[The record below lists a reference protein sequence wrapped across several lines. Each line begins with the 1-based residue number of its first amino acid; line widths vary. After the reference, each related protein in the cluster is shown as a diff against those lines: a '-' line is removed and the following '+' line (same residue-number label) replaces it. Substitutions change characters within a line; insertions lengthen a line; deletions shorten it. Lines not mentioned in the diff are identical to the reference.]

1 MAEAAAR
8 QELTARPTRTV
19 RSERFGTH
27 AVPEDCVLTLPEGL
41 VGIPHAREFWLADAS
56 GGPSPF
62 RYLLS
67 IDVPDLGF
75 LVCDPTQVW
84 PDYVCDL
91 PRPGTGSEVLVLVL
105 VTVRDQPRE
114 LTANLL
120 APLVIDVETRV
131 GQQVVLDALRYST
144 RHPLT
149 TPAPGVAARP

>member
-19 RSERFGTH
+19 RSQRFGAH
-27 AVPEDCVLTLPEGL
+27 DVPEDCVLTLPDGL
-41 VGIPHAREFWLADAS
+41 VGLPHAREFWLAEPS

-75 LVCDPTQVW
+75 LVCDPTEVW
-84 PDYVCDL
+84 PDYVRDL
-91 PRPGTGSEVLVLVL
+91 PRPGTMGDVLVLVL

-131 GQQVVLDALRYST
+131 GQQLVLDGLRYST

-149 TPAPGVAARP
+149 TPAPDATARP